1 MKRVCLFLLFL
12 LLFAAARG
20 EGIAGLETRFAGE
33 RTEVLRHGKPLGF
46 EDCLAEQLKAHP
58 AMKAED
64 VLKLCVQGAC
74 GPGHGKVIGE
84 AARKSFDAEFSSASP
99 RPDEPMFEFISPDFM
114 RINLRAWKGRG
125 LPSEWLFNMF
135 SASARRFSDGDAVL
149 KNALDTAENLLAG
162 ERKADFIRLRRR
174 MSGPGH
180 HSEAYRKA
188 ERPSYR
194 VVSTRFLFSLPVLA
208 RAAALPETGGPRV
221 IAVDGRAASGK
232 TTLARQLAG
241 IMNAGVVH
249 MDDFFLPLVLRT
261 PARYREPG
269 GNVHYERFAAEVL
282 PHLKKS
288 GKFSY
293 RTFDC
298 STMGYGKPAEVRDSG
313 WRIVEGA
320 YSLHPKFGDYADLK
334 VFYDISPEEQK
345 RRIVRRNGEARY
357 RVFKERW
364 IPLEENYIR
373 SCGVVRRA
381 DLVIGGRKQD

>member
-1 MKRVCLFLLFL
+1 MKKACLAFSAL
-12 LLFAAARG
+12 LLFAALRG
-20 EGIAGLETRFAGE
+20 EGLGGLETRFEGE
-33 RTEVLRHGKPLGF
+33 RTRMLRHGNMLGF
-46 EDCLAEQLKAHP
+46 KDCLAEQLKAHP

-74 GPGHGKVIGE
+74 GPGHGNVIGE
-84 AARKSFDAEFSSASP
+84 AAKKSFDAEFSSASP
-99 RPDEPMFEFISPDFM
+99 RPDEPLFELISPDFM
-114 RINLRAWKGRG
+114 RVNLRAWKGRD

-135 SASARRFSDGDAVL
+135 SASAHRFSDGGPVL
-149 KNALDTAENLLAG
+149 KNALDTAEDLLSG
-162 ERKADFIRLRRR
+162 ERKANFIRLRRR
-174 MSGPGH
+174 MNGPGH
-180 HSEAYRKA
+180 HSEAYRRI

-194 VVSTRFLFSLPVLA
+194 VVSTRFLFALPVLV
-208 RAAALPETGGPRV
+208 RAAALPDKGAPLV

-232 TTLARQLAG
+232 TTLANQLAG

-249 MDDFFLPLVLRT
+249 MDDFFLPRELRT
-261 PARYREPG
+261 AARYREIG

-282 PHLKKS
+282 PRLKKAGS
-288 GKFSY
+288 FTY

-298 STMGYGKPAEVRDSG
+298 SILGYGKTAEVKDSG

-357 RVFKERW
+357 RVFRDRW

-373 SCGVVRRA
+373 NCGVVRRA
-381 DLVIGGRKQD
+381 DLVIGGRKKD